1 MLLSLNYKKL
11 YHIKKQL
18 TKKYVIV
25 KMVRPLRNS
34 DMFKSIKRSRVSD
47 EVANQIK
54 TLISEGKLKPGD
66 RLPPERELIKQFG
79 VSRPSLREALNSLMA
94 MGFLEVKQAKRTYIK
109 SVASERMEDPLSLL
123 IKTDT
128 QKIFDLI
135 EVRKA
140 MEAWGASQ
148 AAQRATEED
157 VKRLESIIEEMEKA
171 IEEGRDWD
179 KEDADFHLAIAQ
191 ATHNMVQIHI
201 MSTMYDLLRESV
213 AKLFTDK
220 VKMKKLFQQHDRIL
234 NAIKNHSPEKA
245 RERTLE
251 HLDYVDSEVKT
262 MNGATKKTEASAES

>member
-1 MLLSLNYKKL
+1 
-11 YHIKKQL
+11 
-18 TKKYVIV
+18 
-25 KMVRPLRNS
+25 
-34 DMFKSIKRSRVSD
+34 MFKSIKRSRLSD

-54 TLISEGKLKPGD
+54 NLISEGQLKPGD

-79 VSRPSLREALNSLMA
+79 VSRPSLREALNSLVT
-94 MGFLEVKQAKRTYIK
+94 MGFLEIKQSKRTFVK

-140 MEAWGASQ
+140 MEVWGASQ

-157 VKRLESIIEEMEKA
+157 IKRLESIVEEMEKTF
-171 IEEGRDWD
+171 EEGREWD

-191 ATHNMVQIHI
+191 ATHNMVQTHI

-213 AKLFTDK
+213 AKVFTDK
-220 VKMKKLFQQHDRIL
+220 TKIKKLFQQHSRIL

-245 RERTLE
+245 RERALE
-251 HLDYVDSEVKT
+251 HLDYVDSEVRT
-262 MNGATKKTEASAES
+262 LNGSTKGMDTSAES